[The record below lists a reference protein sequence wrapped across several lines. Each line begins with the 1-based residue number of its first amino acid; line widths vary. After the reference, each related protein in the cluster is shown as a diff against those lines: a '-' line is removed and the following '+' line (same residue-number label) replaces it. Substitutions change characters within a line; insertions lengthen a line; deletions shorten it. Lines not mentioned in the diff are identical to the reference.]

1 VSNDSTTPTRL
12 EKRLIAL
19 RAIWEANQR
28 QRDLLAFI
36 RACPQEDW
44 ECLFAELEKLLAE
57 RWAA

>member
-1 VSNDSTTPTRL
+1 MSNPTPTRR

-28 QRDLLAFI
+28 QRDMLTFI

-44 ECLFAELEKLLAE
+44 ECLFAELERLVAG
-57 RWAA
+57 RQAA